1 MSHYLPV
8 KIKKEILSLYKIIM
22 LFIDIL
28 DRILV
33 NASGRSGPDFKQNF
47 FKFKIW
53 AGAGF

>member
-28 DRILV
+28 GRILV
-33 NASGRSGPDFKQNF
+33 NAPGRSGTDFRQDF
-47 FKFKIW
+47 FKLEIW
-53 AGAGF
+53 TGAGF